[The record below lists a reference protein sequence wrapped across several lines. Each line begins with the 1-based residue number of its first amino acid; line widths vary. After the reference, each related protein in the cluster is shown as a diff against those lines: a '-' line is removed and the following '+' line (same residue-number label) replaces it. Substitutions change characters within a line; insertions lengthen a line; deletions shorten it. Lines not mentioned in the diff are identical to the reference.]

1 MAKPF
6 LKKKAQNERR
16 VASVN
21 SGKENITEIL
31 KVTDRKAINRAVE
44 ILAADGLIIYPTET
58 LYGIGADATSDA
70 AVKKVIRV
78 KKRLPSKH
86 IIIAMSDIRMAKRY
100 AVMTKRAEVLTKQ
113 FMPGPLSLVVNAKSD
128 GRKIRYRIP
137 DNRFVRS
144 VVRRLGKPITTT
156 SANISGGENLYKIKD
171 IVRVF
176 DGKVDLIID
185 AGNIPK
191 RKPSTVFSTIDME
204 VVRKGAISEKQI
216 LSALAAA
223 KA

>member
-1 MAKPF
+1 M
-6 LKKKAQNERR
+6 E
-16 VASVN
+16 
-21 SGKENITEIL
+21 TEIL
-31 KVTDRKAINRAVE
+31 KVTDKKAVARAVE
-44 ILAADGLIIYPTET
+44 VLAKGGIIIYPTET

-70 AVKKVIRV
+70 AVKKVIAV
-78 KKRLPSKH
+78 KKRSIAKH
-86 IIIAMSDIRMAKRY
+86 IIIAVSDINMARKY
-100 AVMTKRAEVLTKQ
+100 AVMTKRVEVLTKT

-137 DNRFVRS
+137 DNKFVRS

-156 SANISGGENLYKIKD
+156 SANISGGENLFKIKD
-171 IVRVF
+171 IIRVF

-191 RKPSTVFSTIDME
+191 HRASTVFDTIGME
-204 VVRKGAISEKQI
+204 VVRPGVISEKQI
-216 LSALAAA
+216 LVALTAA